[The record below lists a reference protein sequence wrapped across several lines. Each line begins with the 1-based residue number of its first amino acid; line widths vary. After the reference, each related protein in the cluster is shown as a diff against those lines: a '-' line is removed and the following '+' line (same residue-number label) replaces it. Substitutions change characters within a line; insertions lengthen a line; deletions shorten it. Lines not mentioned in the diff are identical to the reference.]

1 MESVAE
7 RLGKVG
13 GYTQN
18 ARLYSRVIFQIP
30 GILGFIVA
38 EEGIE

>member
-18 ARLYSRVIFQIP
+18 PRLYSRVIFQIP
-30 GILGFIVA
+30 GIYRFTVA
-38 EEGIE
+38 EGIE